1 MSGPGCKLRLISFL
15 RGNVSDVSL
24 IRKKLG
30 RLSFQKVPRG
40 YLDTKSP
47 HLNCVLGN
55 VDKGIAWGK
64 VIEIAGMPSAGKS
77 ALLTDLASVAQQQ
90 GAYIL
95 WIDFE
100 NSFDR
105 DWAAAR
111 GLKCGEDETN
121 FALMQPYLAATSTP
135 KKLKKDKKPAQL
147 KGVAQPKVAPPAR
160 LSTGEEL
167 IEEAEA
173 LMHMLNRRGVE
184 KIFVALDSV
193 TAIIPEDE
201 GTPISEHNMRTD
213 QALPKLLS
221 RFVKKWVALATA
233 YDAIIVFIN
242 QLRSA
247 PMSFGDPHYTPGGN
261 AIPFYAH
268 VRVRVKRKSDSRI
281 KGKTGKTI
289 GVKGTMVNTKNKAG
303 GVEGDQIAFKLYF
316 DGRSKFMEA
325 KEL

>member
-1 MSGPGCKLRLISFL
+1 M
-15 RGNVSDVSL
+15 NDVSL

-30 RLSFQKVPRG
+30 RLSFQKTPRG
-40 YLDTKSP
+40 YLDTQSP
-47 HLNCVLGN
+47 HLNKVLGN
-55 VDKGIAWGK
+55 ELKGIAWGK
-64 VIEIAGMPSAGKS
+64 VVEIAGMPSAGKS

-90 GAYIL
+90 DAYIV

-111 GLKCGEDETN
+111 GLKCTEDSPN

-135 KKLKKDKKPAQL
+135 KKIKKEKTPAPAS
-147 KGVAQPKVAPPAR
+147 KIAPPAR

-184 KIFVALDSV
+184 RIFVALDSV

-281 KGKTGKTI
+281 KHSKSGKTI
-289 GVKGTMVNTKNKAG
+289 GVKGIMTNTKNKAG
-303 GVEGDQIAFKLYF
+303 GVEGDSIAFKLYF
-316 DGRSKFMEA
+316 DGRSKFMKAEDL
-325 KEL
+325 K